1 VSTEAA
7 RTGRET
13 PTRSWGW
20 LLLVPAVLWVGVFF
34 LGPLSIVAG
43 AAQAERGAPL
53 DWNFTG
59 SAWGRLGQDLHVA
72 VLQRSVVLAVGST
85 LGCLLLGFPLCWWIV
100 RQPARQRRF
109 WYALVLLPMA
119 ANSLVLTYAWI
130 TLLRP
135 DGLLEVT
142 LRAVGWL
149 GPDVRLG
156 LLYTPGA
163 VMLGLVYWYLPF
175 FVYPLYASLEKFD
188 FTLLDV
194 ARDLGASRL
203 TAFRQVALPLLWPGL
218 MTGMLLVFIQAF
230 CSFVTPFLLGG
241 GKSMMVG
248 SLIQARFLNRPQ
260 DWPLGSALA
269 VVVIVLMAAA
279 AWAVLRSQRRMQP

>member
-1 VSTEAA
+1 MSAAEAMA
-7 RTGRET
+7 RPAAPPRG
-13 PTRSWGW
+13 WGW
-20 LLLVPAVLWVGVFF
+20 LLLVPAVVWVGLFF
-34 LGPLSIVAG
+34 LGPLGIVAS
-43 AAQAERGAPL
+43 AAMAERGAPI
-53 DWNFTG
+53 DWTMTG
-59 SAWGRLGQDLHVA
+59 SAWSRMGQELHVA
-72 VLQRSVVLAVGST
+72 VLNRSVMLAVGST
-85 LGCLLLGFPLCWWIV
+85 LGCLVLGFPLCWWIV
-100 RQPARQRRF
+100 RQPPRRRRF
-109 WYALVLLPMA
+109 WYALVLLPLA

-135 DGLLEVT
+135 DGLLEVS

-149 GPDVRLG
+149 GPDTRLG

-163 VMLGLVYWYLPF
+163 VMMGLVYWYLPF

-218 MTGMLLVFIQAF
+218 MTGLLLVFIQAF

-269 VVVIVLMAAA
+269 LVVIVLMAVAA
-279 AWAVLRSQRRMQP
+279 GAVLRSQRRMQP